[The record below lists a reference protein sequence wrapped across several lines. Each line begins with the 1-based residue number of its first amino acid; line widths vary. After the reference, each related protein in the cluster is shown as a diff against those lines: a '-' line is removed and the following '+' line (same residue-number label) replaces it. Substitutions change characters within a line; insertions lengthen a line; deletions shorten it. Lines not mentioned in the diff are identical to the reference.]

1 MAAAKFPE
9 LKLTQDQHETLVALM
24 DTIFSSIDDSEA
36 ETLLETAKNNKGHSL
51 SREEIDAFAKA
62 KASDFNITDGFIDS
76 LTRAAAPQKLG
87 DVTFALNLLGSRAGS
102 LALTGHFKAYKD
114 LTRKE
119 REEVMKKWST
129 SSLEMLRG
137 LHKLFY
143 QLTVSNIF
151 KQMDC
156 PLHKIIGYPG
166 PDPHMHGE
174 KHSSKLKERYEFLN
188 IPEGVT
194 ELNYDVVVV
203 GTGAGGG
210 PVAATLAK
218 AGKKVLVLEKAKY
231 IHESDFQLNEVHGFN
246 SFYERGTIFS
256 NLSGSMNIY
265 AGSAFG
271 GATTINWCASLKV
284 CCLSH
289 SSVLGKKGLH
299 N

>member
-1 MAAAKFPE
+1 MAAKFPE

-36 ETLLETAKNNKGHSL
+36 ETLLEIAKNNKGHSL

-62 KASDFNITDGFIDS
+62 KASDFNITDLFIDS
-76 LTRAAAPQKLG
+76 LTKAAAPQKLG
-87 DVTFALNLLGSRAGS
+87 DVSFALNLLGSRAGS

-166 PDPHMHGE
+166 PDPHMHGD
-174 KHSSKLKERYEFLN
+174 KHTSKLKERYEFLN

-284 CCLSH
+284 CWLSH
-289 SSVLGKKGLH
+289 SSALGEKGIH